1 MIKFFEFLIS
11 WHIGERANKKDS
23 SKTQLSPKTGVPQPL
38 CIPTIFSFELF
49 FLIYFRET
57 NQRKEM
63 SSTVLEV
70 IRLNQELSE
79 RLELAF
85 GEELDKNASGV
96 SLPICLL
103 PFVINF
109 LEISNDTKFCNS
121 IDLNLLGTG

>member
-1 MIKFFEFLIS
+1 
-11 WHIGERANKKDS
+11 
-23 SKTQLSPKTGVPQPL
+23 
-38 CIPTIFSFELF
+38 
-49 FLIYFRET
+49 
-57 NQRKEM
+57 M

-85 GEELDKNASGV
+85 GEELDKKASGV